1 MKFTVSTVAGFLFF
15 ASSVQGQGNE
25 MVKLCLFYP
34 NESGHARSDPIINQN
49 CASGHVHTFYGPQNF
64 HPNTSYEDLR
74 DTPAKFSST
83 PFVENQSLYWHPSI
97 YRVTDDGSGTK
108 TFTRVNNLDTSPYY
122 RWDKSNAPEVVAFPP
137 GFRMIAHSDDA
148 GANQGGESGAN
159 MMTECCDMGPNGEE
173 QCESWGELRFPT
185 RTCSFLGIAMSMP
198 TCWNGSSLGDD
209 NDHKSHITYTT
220 NGEVNG
226 PCPPGFDKRLPQVQ
240 LFVRINDY
248 QGGTYQLSDG
258 ASVWHVD
265 FFNGWKEGKLQ
276 ELIDTCEPDRSA
288 EAGTFN
294 PPCTCSEKLT
304 KNTQVAGA
312 VCDSDVRRLIIDEAT
327 DVTSQLPMG
336 SCEGPTL
343 IPKSWTQLNDSTIQ
357 CTMPPGT
364 IDDESENGDED
375 GGAAE
380 DGDEDSAAASDE
392 EPGEGQAS
400 DEGDSIEASDEEEE
414 EASGDGEEFD
424 EGDGNVASDE
434 EGSNDGG
441 EASDEGDSNEAS
453 EEEEEGSSDGE
464 EASDEGETEEEEDSN
479 DEGEENIFDSEDE
492 VESEE
497 EEFDESEEE
506 PFSLVRGSNL
516 GNSQSCHLTCMNSFN
531 ICQSSITAKCE
542 TYFEACKSECH
553 EAEAIGEIAEDE
565 LSTCLDEW
573 CMDDKD
579 ICYSEAET
587 RCQRRRTNCLRKC

>member
-1 MKFTVSTVAGFLFF
+1 
-15 ASSVQGQGNE
+15 
-25 MVKLCLFYP
+25 
-34 NESGHARSDPIINQN
+34 
-49 CASGHVHTFYGPQNF
+49 
-64 HPNTSYEDLR
+64 
-74 DTPAKFSST
+74 
-83 PFVENQSLYWHPSI
+83 
-97 YRVTDDGSGTK
+97 
-108 TFTRVNNLDTSPYY
+108 
-122 RWDKSNAPEVVAFPP
+122 
-137 GFRMIAHSDDA
+137 
-148 GANQGGESGAN
+148 
-159 MMTECCDMGPNGEE
+159 
-173 QCESWGELRFPT
+173 
-185 RTCSFLGIAMSMP
+185 
-198 TCWNGSSLGDD
+198 
-209 NDHKSHITYTT
+209 
-220 NGEVNG
+220 
-226 PCPPGFDKRLPQVQ
+226 
-240 LFVRINDY
+240 
-248 QGGTYQLSDG
+248 
-258 ASVWHVD
+258 
-265 FFNGWKEGKLQ
+265 
-276 ELIDTCEPDRSA
+276 
-288 EAGTFN
+288 
-294 PPCTCSEKLT
+294 LT

-364 IDDESENGDED
+364 IDDESEDGDED
-375 GGAAE
+375 GGATE
-380 DGDEDSAAASDE
+380 DSDEDSAAASDE

-400 DEGDSIEASDEEEE
+400 DEGDSIEASGEEEE

-424 EGDGNVASDE
+424 DE
-434 EGSNDGG
+434 EGSSDGG
-441 EASDEGDSNEAS
+441 EASNEGDSNEAS
-453 EEEEEGSSDGE
+453 EEEEEEEEEGSSDGE

-479 DEGEENIFDSEDE
+479 DEGEENIFDNEDEEDSEDE